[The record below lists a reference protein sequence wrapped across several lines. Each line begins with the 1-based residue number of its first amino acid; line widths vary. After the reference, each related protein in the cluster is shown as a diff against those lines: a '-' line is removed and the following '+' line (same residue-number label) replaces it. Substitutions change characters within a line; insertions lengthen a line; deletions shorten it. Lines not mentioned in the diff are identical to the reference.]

1 MRKAPSVWLSVAILI
16 SSLYQPTLAKDIY
29 CDEQL
34 KKGDICICKISD
46 LHPTQ
51 VSVGMAEVRIKAEK
65 LKGEFQR
72 RSESDFLNYLRKHNK
87 EEPVTI
93 GPQGIFY
100 ITDHHHL
107 ARALYVI
114 GVSNTYCTIID
125 NLSHTKPDDFWKQ
138 LEANN
143 EVYLKDQNGNPITP
157 HDLPT
162 SVKDLSN
169 NPFRSLAGAVRG
181 SCGFEKGDETSS
193 GEDYLEFQWADYL
206 RAHWAQTGIASEDI
220 DTKFEAATIAALQLA
235 AQKDAANLPG
245 YTGKVSCD

>member
-1 MRKAPSVWLSVAILI
+1 
-16 SSLYQPTLAKDIY
+16 
-29 CDEQL
+29 
-34 KKGDICICKISD
+34 
-46 LHPTQ
+46 
-51 VSVGMAEVRIKAEK
+51 MAEVRIKAEK

-72 RSESDFLNYLRKHNK
+72 RSQSDFLNYVRRHNK
-87 EEPVTI
+87 VEPVTI

-107 ARALYVI
+107 ARALFGI

-143 EVYLKDQNGNPITP
+143 EVYLKDRNGNSITP
-157 HDLPT
+157 HDLPA

-169 NPFRSLAGAVRG
+169 NPFRSLAGAVRE
-181 SCGFEKGDETSS
+181 SCGSEKGDENSS
-193 GEDYLEFQWADYL
+193 GEDYLDFRWADYL
-206 RAHWAQTGIASEDI
+206 REHWAQTGIASEDI
-220 DTKFEAATIAALQLA
+220 DTKFEGVTIAARQLA

-245 YTGKVSCD
+245 YTGKVFCD